1 MNKGFTLIELL
12 GLIILIMII
21 FWIVILLTNKTNTE
35 CYVTSKGIICNYG
48 KIGE

>member
-21 FWIVILLTNKTNTE
+21 FWIVILLTNKTNIE
-35 CYVTSKGIICNYG
+35 CYGTSKGIICNYG